1 MSDDDIPDLEVP
13 FSSNFDVMLDKQK
26 LPIGDPQKQFSEDH
40 VEVALTNRQ
49 TAMKIYK
56 DNPTEALLLLSDCVE
71 MYPNSALYLN
81 SRAEVFK
88 YHGDLKLAER
98 DLNLVVQRNPG
109 NVPFKTHRLLAELMF
124 DREDFD
130 NCIAECK
137 KALAVDNSDEVS
149 SMLKN
154 ATQRQKQ

>member
-1 MSDDDIPDLEVP
+1 
-13 FSSNFDVMLDKQK
+13 MLDKQK

-40 VEVALTNRQ
+40 VEVALNNRQ

-98 DLNLVVQRNPG
+98 DLNLAVQRNPG
-109 NVPFKTHRLLAELMF
+109 NVPFKTHKMLAELMF
-124 DREDFD
+124 DREDFE

-137 KALAVDNSDEVS
+137 RALAVDNSDEVS
-149 SMLKN
+149 NMLKN
-154 ATQRQKQ
+154 ATQRQA